1 MSLYFLDSSA
11 LVKRYVEEPGS
22 SWVRY
27 LAAPP
32 GRNRLIIARATY
44 VEVLSALARRQREGS
59 LATDVKQTVAAFR
72 YDLDVEYQV
81 TELDRSLA
89 ELAGDLVTRHPL
101 RAYDAMQ
108 LASALR
114 LQASLLPTGAPGL
127 TFISAD
133 ERLLSVAVVEGLP
146 VDNPIRHP

>member
-1 MSLYFLDSSA
+1 
-11 LVKRYVEEPGS
+11 
-22 SWVRY
+22 
-27 LAAPP
+27 
-32 GRNRLIIARATY
+32 LIIARATY